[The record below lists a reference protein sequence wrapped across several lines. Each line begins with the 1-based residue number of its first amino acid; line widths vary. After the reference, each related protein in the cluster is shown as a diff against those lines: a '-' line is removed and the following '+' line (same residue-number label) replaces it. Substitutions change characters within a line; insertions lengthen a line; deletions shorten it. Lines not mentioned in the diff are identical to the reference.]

1 MYNETRKIM
10 HSDVQVSATCVRVPA
25 LRAHSESIWIETE
38 RPISVEEARKA
49 SPKAKALF
57 WKQSGREKI
66 SDAVIPF
73 GKRSRLRRTYTK
85 RFGKRKRLNL
95 LGSWRPNQKRCSIER
110 RSNCRILD

>member
-49 SPKAKALF
+49 FSEGEGLVLEAIRQRKNIRCRYSF
-57 WKQSGREKI
+57 REKI
-66 SDAVIPF
+66 PF
-73 GKRSRLRRTYTK
+73 T
-85 RFGKRKRLNL
+85 
-95 LGSWRPNQKRCSIER
+95 
-110 RSNCRILD
+110 